1 MHSVPGPALHT
12 SRFVANFVLAAAG
25 ASSRKTTLWPKF
37 CESMAARSISAK
49 IDYDL
54 ASLEKGRKFLDQK
67 GSAWRPFSA

>member
-37 CESMAARSISAK
+37 CESMAAEHLRQ
-49 IDYDL
+49 D
-54 ASLEKGRKFLDQK
+54 
-67 GSAWRPFSA
+67 